1 MICNCKVCFVF
12 TCCCESHTAKQL
24 CSVTYCRYCVIFLHN
39 GYCTVCRI
47 VGNDIVGYVEVNLTI
62 CIQRCCQTD
71 GWINALFIH
80 ELCIQFCQEVVLH
93 HLTVFENAYKCI
105 VIIVVFL
112 VCEIN
117 QCLIITVAIAC
128 ILICQFMTNDLVLC
142 SLLTLIHACTVYFVK
157 QVCRIIHVVRIAV
170 CIVNI
175 ACRTRH
181 PCCLIILDGCCI
193 CIERSQSAEITII

>member
-1 MICNCKVCFVF
+1 MICNCKVYFVF
-12 TCCCESHTAKQL
+12 TCCCKRHTAKQL
-24 CSVTYCRYCVIFLHN
+24 CIITFCRYCIVFLHN